1 LLGEMIEDI
10 LQFSRFES
18 GRVDVN
24 PVETEI
30 APLMRQIFDN
40 WKESAPARLNFR
52 LESGR
57 EGIFAMIDPVRVE
70 AIMGQYIKNAFK
82 FTEKGSV
89 WMSWR
94 YSLDDGTVRL
104 SVDDTGCG
112 IEERRLGKV
121 FNIFWKD
128 NMFKTGVGL
137 GLTIAKMFT
146 EKMDGEVGVES
157 KPGVGSCFHST
168 FKAYIKN

>member
-1 LLGEMIEDI
+1 
-10 LQFSRFES
+10 
-18 GRVDVN
+18 
-24 PVETEI
+24 
-30 APLMRQIFDN
+30 
-40 WKESAPARLNFR
+40 
-52 LESGR
+52 
-57 EGIFAMIDPVRVE
+57 VE

-89 WMSWR
+89 WIGWR
-94 YSLDDGTVRL
+94 YSLDDGTVCL

-157 KPGVGSCFHST
+157 NPGVGSCFHST
-168 FKAYIKN
+168 FKAYIRNRD